1 MEPGGMDFMI
11 TARLH
16 AIDAVRSHNM
26 NKLRR
31 VLKIAACYDT
41 VAGAL
46 DTALVA
52 RLDHH
57 CRTREL
63 HGAASDHEFA
73 VSMAE
78 AAHA

>member
-1 MEPGGMDFMI
+1 
-11 TARLH
+11 
-16 AIDAVRSHNM
+16 M

-31 VLKIAACYDT
+31 VLKIAACHDT

-52 RLDHH
+52 RLEQH

-63 HGAASDHEFA
+63 HGAASNDELA